1 MSRLFEL
8 QEEML
13 DDLDRKAMID
23 LIISRKQLTMSS
35 NVEEFERQFALYL
48 NVPFA
53 VMVNSGSSANLL
65 ALAAISNPLFTESVP
80 QGSEVLIPAIC
91 WATSLWPIVQMGLK
105 PVWVDVNPYDFQIN
119 LDDMRSKINENTSAV
134 LFVHILGMSTNM
146 DKAMEI
152 CAEHSLVVIE
162 DTCESL
168 GSKFNG
174 RALGTFGVFGTYS
187 LYYSHHITTIEGGM
201 VVCKRQEDVDLL
213 KCLRSHGWTRQL
225 SNKDALEKT
234 HSNIDPRFLFV
245 NLGYNLR
252 PMELQGVLG
261 ISQLQKLDR
270 YNDTRKKNYVNLRR
284 VLDEKNTN
292 CILCFVTK
300 RDGLDCAWFSFPI
313 MINSSCKDR
322 LLSYKEFLSSKGV
335 ENRPIISGNF
345 NRQPALELF
354 GIKSNDE
361 LFGADY
367 IHECGF
373 YIGIPCTK
381 VWSDEELNY
390 LSDILLDNEFWQF

>member
-13 DDLDRKAMID
+13 DDVDRKAMID

-146 DKAMEI
+146 DEAMEI
-152 CAEHSLVVIE
+152 CSNHSLVVIE

-174 RALGTFGVFGTYS
+174 RTLGSFGSFGTFSF
-187 LYYSHHITTIEGGM
+187 YYSHHITTIEGGM
-201 VVCKRQEDVDLL
+201 VICNRQEDVDLL
-213 KCLRSHGWTRQL
+213 KCLRSHGWTRYL
-225 SNKDALEKT
+225 SNKDTLEKT
-234 HSNIDPRFLFV
+234 HANIDPRFLFV
-245 NLGYNLR
+245 NMGYNLR
-252 PMELQGVLG
+252 PTELQGVLG
-261 ISQLQKLDR
+261 ISQLMKLDR
-270 YNDTRKKNYVNLRR
+270 YNDTRKKNYENLYRI
-284 VLDEKNTN
+284 LDEKNIN
-292 CILCFVTK
+292 GMISFVTK
-300 RDGLDCAWFSFPI
+300 RDGLDCAWFAFPI
-313 MINSSCKDR
+313 MINFLYKD
-322 LLSYKEFLSSKGV
+322 LLSNYKEFLTFKGI

-345 NRQPALELF
+345 NRQPALELY
-354 GIKSNDE
+354 GIKSDDN
-361 LFGADY
+361 LYGADY
-367 IHECGF
+367 VHDCGL
-373 YIGIPCTK
+373 YIGIPCGR

-390 LSDILLDNEFWQF
+390 LSDTLLDKEFLQ